1 MPLRRQVLLKTFVA
15 GCGLPGDPAFGAQ
28 AMHRREDTTL
38 NDAVLK
44 TAPGQNPNYA
54 GQRAVR
60 LGEKSDLPKFVL
72 LASAP
77 SKLPEM
83 QQAGSDGSQ
92 ITAAHLAG

>member
-1 MPLRRQVLLKTFVA
+1 MSVWCRK
-15 GCGLPGDPAFGAQ
+15 
-28 AMHRREDTTL
+28 
-38 NDAVLK
+38 
-44 TAPGQNPNYA
+44 PNYA

-83 QQAGSDGSQ
+83 PQAGCDGSQ

>member
-1 MPLRRQVLLKTFVA
+1 MHSACLKRANNGSVRARAARPFY
-15 GCGLPGDPAFGAQ
+15 PQ
-28 AMHRREDTTL
+28 
-38 NDAVLK
+38 K
-44 TAPGQNPNYA
+44 PNYA

>member
-1 MPLRRQVLLKTFVA
+1 MTPVYPDEQKFHQFV
-15 GCGLPGDPAFGAQ
+15 GMSQTCQ
-28 AMHRREDTTL
+28 
-38 NDAVLK
+38 K
-44 TAPGQNPNYA
+44 PNYA

-83 QQAGSDGSQ
+83 QRAGSDGSQ